1 MARWIWNM
9 PNNLPLQE
17 RIKMELVKIKIQKPN
32 AIILSNVVGS
42 RRLPGVER
50 LVKDIVKEEM
60 GVPVLS
66 IESTLPGENADKID
80 YQINAL
86 IQMIGG

>member
-1 MARWIWNM
+1 
-9 PNNLPLQE
+9 LG
-17 RIKMELVKIKIQKPN
+17 KIKKQKPD
-32 AIILSNVVGS
+32 AIILSNVIGS
-42 RRLPGVER
+42 RHLTGIEK
-50 LVKDIVKEEM
+50 LVKDIIKEEL

-66 IESTLPGENADKID
+66 IETTLPGESLDKID